1 MERRLTDV
9 HEREFMHVHF
19 KLSIKQALDIATE
32 KIAVQEIQFTES
44 LKQSDEKFEI
54 QNLLFS

>member
-1 MERRLTDV
+1 
-9 HEREFMHVHF
+9 MHVHF